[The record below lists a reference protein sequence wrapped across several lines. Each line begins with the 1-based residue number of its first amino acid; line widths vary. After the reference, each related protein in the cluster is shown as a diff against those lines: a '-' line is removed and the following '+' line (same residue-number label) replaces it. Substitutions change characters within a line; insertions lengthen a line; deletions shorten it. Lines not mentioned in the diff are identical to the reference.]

1 MTEFFAEN
9 LRFRKNEEKTPLQTC
24 WCAATIKHFSSICG
38 IIDSVDVVA
47 VCDEI
52 KNKFVETQGK
62 ARCSLYLASQLMFG
76 AVKVFQAQTDS
87 CLRACQYLCES
98 FMLRAETK
106 NKATKKKDN
115 EYGEPKSS
123 PAEASPKI
131 PEIPEVD
138 IFSLLEKD
146 SAKDVN
152 LIEEI
157 DFPSDHA
164 NDLSFAF
171 SHDAES
177 DDAAMEE
184 EFDRELQRTL
194 RQEKDIPPRLSTD
207 SPPHENAPSID
218 NVQSPHIPG
227 NENDAM
233 VQDQMSLDENH
244 IHDDMR
250 RKLQKTPIRKARPIL
265 RDINESMPVSVRADF
280 SPLASKVPSLP
291 QSPLF
296 MSPVLGKRK
305 RRPPTLGRDVTIVEP
320 IAQAALPTDSPQQ
333 SRLPMECATP
343 PRLFSTT
350 LGAFE
355 SPSENDELPDRQ
367 SNIQPEKEKESAIE
381 NDEAIES
388 IFGKKSFSL
397 LADDEG
403 STKSLSQSRASS
415 QKVTTMLTDN
425 SANRRRAKKRIFR
438 DSEKTIDDGDF
449 AKRLKN
455 TNYLIKKKEKV
466 LVTSSIFSQLS
477 GARFLLTLPCALQKQ
492 SSISNRLIQL
502 YQQDIQV
509 LKKLAKKPTEPQHSS
524 QRSGNQSYDEE
535 EIPHPSPAATGIEEN
550 VEDDDITMPQDNVL
564 NKQSLQSPTGVQKD
578 YVNDEDEV
586 QDNNTSITSDPA
598 VPTSCITAQVNSSQS
613 TVVAASVGTLSP
625 SASLNKENEQIFYR
639 PASHSTSI
647 QSNPSQLF
655 ETSQTADINEVSN
668 EIDDRQQENN
678 QVLHQAKKF
687 KAGETEFEIDLT
699 VQNSKTIFL
708 SLEDFYARVKTFWN
722 ECDKLNR
729 RINGKVIAVFQEVV
743 SPENSNLYEVLKYL
757 IYCFMLE
764 RDRKM
769 DLHQQKPWN
778 SLYILQR

>member
-1 MTEFFAEN
+1 MQMTEFFAEN

-76 AVKVFQAQTDS
+76 VVKVYQAQTDS
-87 CLRACQYLCES
+87 CLRACQNLCES
-98 FMLRAETK
+98 FMLRAVTK
-106 NKATKKKDN
+106 KKATKKKDN
-115 EYGEPKSS
+115 EYGETKSS

-207 SPPHENAPSID
+207 SPLHEKAPSID

-233 VQDQMSLDENH
+233 DQDQMSLDENH

-250 RKLQKTPIRKARPIL
+250 RKLQETPIRKAHPIL
-265 RDINESMPVSVRADF
+265 RDINESTPANVRAGF

-291 QSPLF
+291 QLPLF

-305 RRPPTLGRDVTIVEP
+305 RRPLTLGRDVTIVEP
-320 IAQAALPTDSPQQ
+320 IAEAALPTDSPQQ

-388 IFGKKSFSL
+388 ISGKKSSSL
-397 LADDEG
+397 LADDED
-403 STKSLSQSRASS
+403 STKSLSQSRANS
-415 QKVTTMLTDN
+415 QKVTTMPTDN
-425 SANRRRAKKRIFR
+425 SANRRRAKKRTFQ
-438 DSEKTIDDGDF
+438 DSEKTLDDGDF

-477 GARFLLTLPCALQKQ
+477 AARFLLTLPCVLQKQ
-492 SSISNRLIQL
+492 SSISNRLMQL

-509 LKKLAKKPTEPQHSS
+509 LQKLAKTPTEPQHSS
-524 QRSGNQSYDEE
+524 QRSGNHFYDEE
-535 EIPHPSPAATGIEEN
+535 ESPHPSPAATVIEEN
-550 VEDDDITMPQDNVL
+550 VEDDDITMPKDNVL
-564 NKQSLQSPTGVQKD
+564 NKQRLQSPTGVPKD

-586 QDNNTSITSDPA
+586 QDNNISLTDPA

-613 TVVAASVGTLSP
+613 TVVGTVSS

-639 PASHSTSI
+639 PASPSTSI

-655 ETSQTADINEVSN
+655 ETSQTAHINEVSK
-668 EIDDRQQENN
+668 EIDDKQQENN

-687 KAGETEFEIDLT
+687 KAGDTEFEIDLT
-699 VQNSKTIFL
+699 VQTSKTIFL
-708 SLEDFYARVKTFWN
+708 SIEDFYARVKTFWN

-729 RINGKVIAVFQEVV
+729 RTNGKVMAVFQEVV